1 VPETASI
8 EATMM
13 DDHPLWG
20 ACVFLR
26 GSGEAEAIRDEYAA
40 RADGWP
46 SLHFAIV
53 EPPTDEALD
62 PWYRLGFAHMHAYG
76 VRESGGERISTP
88 GIEIR
93 RGGPDDLETALAIDR
108 LIHESQA
115 AAPSYSA
122 EPLDEEQRRRDW
134 IETLAGDDVRYFVAQ
149 REDGEAVGHLT
160 LYDDPHDDEALHIA
174 STAVL
179 PSARGRGIGLALTT
193 HALALAAE
201 DGRPR
206 VWTNWR
212 VTNLV
217 ASRYW
222 PARGF
227 RLARLRLVR
236 RLPEL

>member
-1 VPETASI
+1 MLDANV
-8 EATMM
+8 M

-40 RADGWP
+40 RAGEWP
-46 SLHFAIV
+46 CLHFAIV

-62 PWYRLGFAHMHAYG
+62 PWYRLGFAQMHAYG
-76 VRESGGERISTP
+76 MRESGGARVPAP

-93 RGGPDDLETALAIDR
+93 CGGPDDLETALAIDR

-115 AAPSYSA
+115 EAPSFSS
-122 EPLDEEQRRRDW
+122 EPLDEEQRRRNW
-134 IETLAGDDVRYFVAQ
+134 IETLAGDDVRYFVA
-149 REDGEAVGHLT
+149 EHDGRPVGHLT
-160 LYDDPHDDEALHIA
+160 LYGDPHDAEALHIA

-179 PSARGRGIGLALTT
+179 PAARGRGVGLALTT

-217 ASRYW
+217 ASRFW

-236 RLPEL
+236 RLPGL

>member
-8 EATMM
+8 EATVME
-13 DDHPLWG
+13 DHPLWG
-20 ACVFLR
+20 ACAFLR
-26 GSGEAEAIRDEYAA
+26 GSGGAEAIRDEYTA
-40 RADGWP
+40 RANAWP

-53 EPPTDEALD
+53 EPPTDAALD
-62 PWYRLGFAHMHAYG
+62 PWYRLGFAQMHAYG
-76 VRESGGERISTP
+76 VRDSGGERVTAP

-93 RGGPDDLETALAIDR
+93 RGGSDDLETALAIDR
-108 LIHESQA
+108 LIHDAQA
-115 AAPSYSA
+115 AAPSFSA
-122 EPLDEEQRRRDW
+122 EPLDEERRRRDW
-134 IETLAGDDVRYFVAQ
+134 TETLASDDVRYFVAK
-149 REDGEAVGHLT
+149 RDGEPVGHLT
-160 LYDDPHDDEALHIA
+160 LYDDPHDAEALHIA

-179 PSARGRGIGLALTT
+179 PAARGQGVGLALTA

-212 VTNLV
+212 VTNLL

>member
-1 VPETASI
+1 MLDANV
-8 EATMM
+8 M

-20 ACVFLR
+20 ACVFLQ
-26 GSGEAEAIRDEYAA
+26 GTGDAEAIRDEYTAHA
-40 RADGWP
+40 SGWP
-46 SLHFAIV
+46 SLQFAIV
-53 EPPTDEALD
+53 EPPTGEALD
-62 PWYRLGFAHMHAYG
+62 PWYRLGFAQMHAYG
-76 VRESGGERISTP
+76 MRESGGDRVAAA
-88 GIEIR
+88 GVEIR

-115 AAPSYSA
+115 ASPSFSA
-122 EPLDEEQRRRDW
+122 QPLDEEQRRRDW
-134 IETLAGDDVRYFVAQ
+134 VETLAGDDVRYFVAQ
-149 REDGEAVGHLT
+149 RDGEPVGHLT
-160 LYDDPHDDEALHIA
+160 LYDDPHDAEALHIA

-179 PSARGRGIGLALTT
+179 PASQGCGIGVALTT

-217 ASRYW
+217 ASRFW

>member
-1 VPETASI
+1 MLDANV
-8 EATMM
+8 M
-13 DDHPLWG
+13 DDHPIWG
-20 ACVFLR
+20 ACVFLQ
-26 GSGEAEAIRDEYAA
+26 GSGEAEAIRDEYAR
-40 RADGWP
+40 RAGEWP
-46 SLHFAIV
+46 SLHFAIA

-62 PWYRLGFAHMHAYG
+62 PWYRLGFAQMHAYG
-76 VRESGGERISTP
+76 MRESGAERVSLP
-88 GIEIR
+88 GIGIR
-93 RGGPDDLETALAIDR
+93 RGGPEDLETALELDL

-115 AAPSYSA
+115 EAPSFSA
-122 EPLDEEQRRRDW
+122 ELISEEQQRRDW
-134 IETLAGDDVRYFVAQ
+134 IETLAGEDVHYFVAE
-149 REDGEAVGHLT
+149 RDGEPVGHLT

-179 PSARGRGIGLALTT
+179 PMVRGGGVGLALTS
-193 HALALAAE
+193 HALAFAAE
-201 DGRPR
+201 AGRPR

-236 RLPEL
+236 RLPDL

>member
-1 VPETASI
+1 VAETASI
-8 EATMM
+8 DATVL
-13 DDHPLWG
+13 DDHPIWG
-20 ACVFLR
+20 ACVFLE

-40 RADGWP
+40 RADEWP

-62 PWYRLGFAHMHAYG
+62 PWYRLGFAQMHAYG
-76 VRESGGERISTP
+76 VRESGGERISVP

-93 RGGPDDLETALAIDR
+93 RGGGDDLETALAIDR
-108 LIHESQA
+108 LIHDSQA
-115 AAPSYSA
+115 ASPSFSA
-122 EPLDEEQRRRDW
+122 EPLDEEQRRTDW

-149 REDGEAVGHLT
+149 RDGEPVGHLT
-160 LYDDPHDDEALHIA
+160 LYDDPHDEEAMHIA

-179 PSARGRGIGLALTT
+179 PASRGRGVGVALTT

-201 DGRPR
+201 EDRPR

>member
-8 EATMM
+8 EATVME
-13 DDHPLWG
+13 DHPIWG

-26 GSGEAEAIRDEYAA
+26 GLGEAEAIREEYALL
-40 RADGWP
+40 ADEWP
-46 SLHFAIV
+46 GLHFAIV
-53 EPPTDEALD
+53 EPPTEAALD
-62 PWYRLGFAHMHAYG
+62 PWYRLGFAQMHAYG
-76 VRESGGERISTP
+76 VRDSGGERVSVP
-88 GIEIR
+88 GLEIR
-93 RGGPDDLETALAIDR
+93 LGGPDDLETALSIDR

-115 AAPSYSA
+115 APPSFSS
-122 EPLDEEQRRRDW
+122 EPLDEAQRRSDW
-134 IETLAGDDVRYFVAQ
+134 IETLAGDDVRYFIAQ
-149 REDGEAVGHLT
+149 RDGVPIGHLT

-179 PSARGRGIGLALTT
+179 PASRGRGVGLALTS
-193 HALALAAE
+193 HALAVAAE
-201 DGRPR
+201 EDRPR

-212 VTNLV
+212 VTNLA
-217 ASRYW
+217 ASRFW

>member
-1 VPETASI
+1 MLDANV
-8 EATMM
+8 M
-13 DDHPLWG
+13 DDHPIWG
-20 ACVFLR
+20 ACVFLE
-26 GSGEAEAIRDEYAA
+26 GSGDAEAIREEYAA
-40 RADGWP
+40 RADEWP

-53 EPPTDEALD
+53 APPTDEALD
-62 PWYRLGFAHMHAYG
+62 PWYRLGFAQMHAYG
-76 VRESGGERISTP
+76 IRESGGARVLAP
-88 GIEIR
+88 DLEIR
-93 RGGPDDLETALAIDR
+93 RGGPDDLETALTIDR
-108 LIHESQA
+108 LIHEAQA
-115 AAPSYSA
+115 ASPSFSA
-122 EPLDEEQRRRDW
+122 QPLDEDQRRRDW
-134 IETLAGDDVRYFVAQ
+134 IETLGGDDVRYFVAQ
-149 REDGEAVGHLT
+149 RGGEPVGHLT

-179 PSARGRGIGLALTT
+179 PTARCRGVGLSLTT

-201 DGRPR
+201 EGRPR

>member
-1 VPETASI
+1 MPETASI
-8 EATMM
+8 DATVM
-13 DDHPLWG
+13 DDHPTWG
-20 ACVFLR
+20 ACVFLE
-26 GSGEAEAIRDEYAA
+26 GSGEAEAIRGEYA
-40 RADGWP
+40 RLADRWP
-46 SLHFAIV
+46 PLHFAIV
-53 EPPTDEALD
+53 EEPTPETLD
-62 PWYRLGFAHMHAYG
+62 PWYRLGFAQMHAYG
-76 VRESGGERISTP
+76 MRESGGERISAP

-93 RGGPDDLETALAIDR
+93 LGGPGDLETALAIDR

-115 AAPSYSA
+115 ASPSFSA
-122 EPLDEEQRRRDW
+122 EPLDEEQRRSDW
-134 IETLAGDDVRYFVAQ
+134 IETLSADDVRYFVAV
-149 REDGEAVGHLT
+149 RDDEPVGHLT

-179 PSARGRGIGLALTT
+179 TASRDRGVGLALTT

-201 DGRPR
+201 SGHPR